1 MKLTV
6 VIVNYN
12 VKYYIEQCLNSL
24 KKALRGIE
32 SEIFVV
38 DNHSED
44 GSVAHLRKR
53 FDGINIIESNRNLGF
68 ARANNIAIRRSTG
81 EYVLLLNPD
90 TFVCENT
97 IREVL
102 DFADRHKNI
111 GGVGVKMYNA
121 DGTVAMES
129 RRGLPTP
136 MTSFYK
142 MCGLCARFPKS
153 KRFGKY
159 YMSYLDW
166 DKPSKIDVVSGAF
179 FLVKRSALDSVG
191 LLDTD
196 FFMYGEDIDLS
207 YRLLKGGYDNW
218 YLPYPILHYKGES
231 THKTSFR
238 YVHVFYQAMLIF
250 FRKHYGHLRL
260 GVVLPI
266 KLAIYMKAFV
276 AFIMMMTKWIRKS
289 LGFVEKFVNDPK
301 FIFIGGERML
311 KSCEEISH
319 RMGLATDAFCVKDE
333 KRIPSIKDRFSTD
346 GKSMTYIVFDTTVF
360 SYEEMIN
367 IMTRYKGC
375 NVKLGTFNTDTETLI
390 TPDETIKI

>member
-24 KKALRGIE
+24 EKALKGIE

-44 GSVAHLRKR
+44 DSIGYLRKR
-53 FDGINIIESNRNLGF
+53 FEYVNIIESNRNLGF
-68 ARANNIAIRRSTG
+68 ARANNIAIRRSSG
-81 EYVLLLNPD
+81 EYILLLNPD

-97 IREVL
+97 IRGALEFSDKHL
-102 DFADRHKNI
+102 NA

-142 MCGLCARFPKS
+142 MCGLCAKFPKS
-153 KRFGKY
+153 KRFGRY

-166 DKPSKIDVVSGAF
+166 DKPAKIDVVSGAF
-179 FLVKRSALDSVG
+179 FLVRRSALDKVG

-207 YRLLKGGYDNW
+207 YRLLKGGFDNW
-218 YLPYPILHYKGES
+218 YLPFQILHYKGES

-250 FRKHYGHLRL
+250 FRKHYGHLKL

-266 KLAIYMKAFV
+266 KVAIYMKAFI
-276 AFIMMMTKWIRKS
+276 AFVVMMTKWMRKS
-289 LGFVEKFVNDPK
+289 LGFVEKFGNEPK
-301 FIFIGGERML
+301 FIFIGNERML
-311 KSCEEISH
+311 KSCIEISH
-319 RMGLATDAFCVKDE
+319 RMGLTTESFCVKNE
-333 KRIPSIKDRFSTD
+333 NEIRKIRFSVCAD
-346 GKSMTYIVFDTTVF
+346 GKAVTYIVFDTTVY
-360 SYEEMIN
+360 SYENIIN
-367 IMTRYKGC
+367 FMSKNKDT
-375 NVKLGTFNTDTETLI
+375 NVKLGTFNVNTGILI
-390 TPDETIKI
+390 TPDEIIR

>member
-24 KKALRGIE
+24 EKALEGIE

-44 GSVAHLRKR
+44 DSVGYLRKR
-53 FDGINIIESNRNLGF
+53 FEYVNIIESNRNLGF
-68 ARANNIAIRRSTG
+68 ARANNIAIRRSSG
-81 EYVLLLNPD
+81 EYILLLNPD

-97 IREVL
+97 IRGALEFSDKHL
-102 DFADRHKNI
+102 NA

-142 MCGLCARFPKS
+142 MCGLCAKFPKS
-153 KRFGKY
+153 KRFGRY

-166 DKPSKIDVVSGAF
+166 DKPAKIDVVSGAF
-179 FLVKRSALDSVG
+179 FLVRRSALDKVG

-207 YRLLKGGYDNW
+207 YRLLKGGFDNW
-218 YLPYPILHYKGES
+218 YLPFQILHYKGES

-238 YVHVFYQAMLIF
+238 YVHAY
-250 FRKHYGHLRL
+250 
-260 GVVLPI
+260 
-266 KLAIYMKAFV
+266 
-276 AFIMMMTKWIRKS
+276 
-289 LGFVEKFVNDPK
+289 
-301 FIFIGGERML
+301 
-311 KSCEEISH
+311 
-319 RMGLATDAFCVKDE
+319 
-333 KRIPSIKDRFSTD
+333 ST
-346 GKSMTYIVFDTTVF
+346 TYSRHF
-360 SYEEMIN
+360 
-367 IMTRYKGC
+367 
-375 NVKLGTFNTDTETLI
+375 
-390 TPDETIKI
+390 